1 MIATQNP
8 SVFVLVIEPD
18 ETLAN
23 QLSPMMQF
31 MDYNIVAP
39 VNPL

>member
-23 QLSPMMQF
+23 QL
-31 MDYNIVAP
+31 
-39 VNPL
+39 